1 MSRIENAQEAFISCE
16 VGNAR
21 SRSQSGL
28 AQQPDYILYNSG
40 FRVNEC
46 MTEPF

>member
-1 MSRIENAQEAFISCE
+1 MSRIENAQETFISCE

-28 AQQPDYILYNSG
+28 AQQAGLYFVQFWLMS
-40 FRVNEC
+40 E
-46 MTEPF
+46 